1 MTEYERDLQLWVKG
15 LTDRELSEC
24 IASNGD
30 FSDAELDALI
40 LEDWRRMRIRKLG
53 AGLSE
58 SASPLSGIAVDST
71 P

>member
-1 MTEYERDLQLWVKG
+1 MKTEYERDLQLWVKG

-24 IASNGD
+24 IAGNGD

-40 LEDWRRMRIRKLG
+40 LEDWRRLRLKKIG
-53 AGLSE
+53 A
-58 SASPLSGIAVDST
+58 GIAVDST

>member
-1 MTEYERDLQLWVKG
+1 MKTEYERDLQLWVKG

-40 LEDWRRMRIRKLG
+40 VEDWRRMRLKKIG
-53 AGLSE
+53 A
-58 SASPLSGIAVDST
+58 GIAVDST

>member
-1 MTEYERDLQLWVKG
+1 MTTEYERGLQLWVKG

-24 IASNGD
+24 IANSGD

-40 LEDWRRMRIRKLG
+40 LEDWRRMRLRKLG
-53 AGLSE
+53 A
-58 SASPLSGIAVDST
+58 GIAVDST